1 VADFNSNVISDVQRN
16 LPSQVCDKITE
27 TINNTMTDQ
36 LGRAMAGVKEVL
48 DGREKEW
55 EEPYYKQ
62 APKMEETDEKLMLAL
77 KSMSLDPSVG
87 SDSHAD
93 LQQTLKKQTTELREL
108 QLLIADLRGAHIS
121 ALDVE
126 DGEPRTYRSVNNNV
140 WGEASQHFGMV

>member
-1 VADFNSNVISDVQRN
+1 MQRN

-36 LGRAMAGVKEVL
+36 LGRAIADVKGVL
-48 DGREKEW
+48 DGREKES

-62 APKMEETDEKLMLAL
+62 AQKMEETDEKLRLTL
-77 KSMSLDPSVG
+77 NSMNLDPPVG

-108 QLLIADLRGAHIS
+108 QVLIADLRDAHIS
-121 ALDVE
+121 ALDV
-126 DGEPRTYRSVNNNV
+126 GNGGPRRYCSANKNV
-140 WGEASQHFGMV
+140 WGEASQHFSMV